1 MRRRLQRFLYS
12 RGNLVGS
19 LLAAG
24 GLALH
29 LVGLLGGVP
38 WLPVVVALY
47 AIGVLLARPRR
58 DAPTK
63 VDAADEAAEDTAADA
78 AEVKAG
84 LDRLLIT
91 LHGKVADDLYEKF
104 ASIRR
109 SILATLADGSAGDA
123 SDPNVYLIRAT
134 AVSYLPEAFATYLRL
149 PRSLAEARA
158 VAAGRTAH
166 DLLLEQLDL
175 MDKRLRDVAENIVRH
190 DSDRLLA
197 NGRFLAQRFAVSSL
211 QVDDAAAPVQ
221 VQAAPVDAGELVG
234 EAPEAQSERQR
245 AEAAVERERVR

>member
-1 MRRRLQRFLYS
+1 MQRFLYS

-19 LLAAG
+19 LLAVG

-29 LVGLLGGVP
+29 LVGLLGAVP

-47 AIGVLLARPRR
+47 AIGVLLVRPRR

-63 VDAADEAAEDTAADA
+63 VDAAAEAAHDA

-84 LDRLLIT
+84 FDRLLIA

-166 DLLLEQLDL
+166 DLLLAQLDL

-221 VQAAPVDAGELVG
+221 VQAAPVHAGELVG
-234 EAPEAQSERQR
+234 EVPEAQRERHR